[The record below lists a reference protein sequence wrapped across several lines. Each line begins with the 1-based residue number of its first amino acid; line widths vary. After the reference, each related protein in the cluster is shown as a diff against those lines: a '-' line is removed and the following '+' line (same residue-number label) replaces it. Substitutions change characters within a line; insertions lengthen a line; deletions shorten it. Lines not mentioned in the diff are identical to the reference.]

1 MMKSPI
7 TYFVGSVI
15 LAGGLGWLIKSDKLS
30 LGPVDKIFKA
40 DELTPADYEEMH
52 IERSGATLD
61 YVPQSLSESFMGYQY
76 LDLEHTSMVANDLP
90 FGPGVIDHQYLYENA
105 YDLGYDDSTLI
116 ADMNR
121 ETHPLQEYVPQEMA
135 AEAPGQGALYGRLKE
150 TNSITPVTKQPVS
163 VASAT
168 DPTFRD
174 TVSCLPRSTV
184 TSLTWFPTSTLPS
197 SRSTDLRTATT
208 VSVT

>member
-52 IERSGATLD
+52 IERSGSTLD

-76 LDLEHTSMVANDLP
+76 LDLEHTTMVANDLP
-90 FGPGVIDHQYLYENA
+90 FGPVLSII
-105 YDLGYDDSTLI
+105 SIFTRTLTI
-116 ADMNR
+116 SDTTM
-121 ETHPLQEYVPQEMA
+121 TPL
-135 AEAPGQGALYGRLKE
+135 
-150 TNSITPVTKQPVS
+150 
-163 VASAT
+163 
-168 DPTFRD
+168 
-174 TVSCLPRSTV
+174 
-184 TSLTWFPTSTLPS
+184 
-197 SRSTDLRTATT
+197 SRT
-208 VSVT
+208 